1 MKELPLVFF
10 TVLAQASAGAFIL
23 MQLCALMKK
32 IDQKQATKV
41 AMVSFVMVVIAGV
54 SALTHLGQPLRAINA
69 MFGMGRS
76 PMSNEIVTCGLF
88 GGLVFLYVVGNVKET
103 LPEATVKIIGYLA
116 AFAGVALIALIPSVY
131 QLETVPAWN
140 TGFTTLQMVLT
151 AVICGG
157 AIMTA
162 VNAGG
167 KAWLLTV
174 LATVLLF
181 ALTPG
186 YFSFLSQ
193 ANVEFHQQDI
203 VFWGAKYAFLAVGVL
218 ILVAAAF
225 MTRGSQNARLAA
237 FASVLIVVGEI
248 AGRIGF
254 YDLWAIGM

>member
-23 MQLCALMKK
+23 MQICALMKK
-32 IDQKQATKV
+32 IDQKQATKI
-41 AMVSFVMVVIAGV
+41 AMISLVMVVVAGV
-54 SALTHLGQPLRAINA
+54 SALTHLGQPFRAMNA
-69 MFGMGRS
+69 LFGLGRS
-76 PMSNEIVTCGLF
+76 PMSNEIITCGLF
-88 GGLVFLYVVGNVKET
+88 GGLVFLYAVGNLKKMI
-103 LPEATVKIIGYLA
+103 PEATVNIIGYLSA
-116 AFAGVALIALIPSVY
+116 IAGVALIILIPNVY
-131 QLETVPAWN
+131 QLETIPAWN
-140 TGFTTLQMVLT
+140 TGFTSLQMVLT

-157 AIMTA
+157 AILTA
-162 VNAGG
+162 VNVGG
-167 KAWLLTV
+167 KAWLLTA

-193 ANVEFHQQDI
+193 ANVELHQQDML
-203 VFWGAKYAFLAVGVL
+203 FWGAKYALLALGVL

-225 MTRGSQNARLAA
+225 MTKGAQNARLAA
-237 FASVLIVVGEI
+237 LASVLIVVGEI

>member
-23 MQLCALMKK
+23 MQFCTLMKK
-32 IDQKQATKV
+32 IDQKQATKIAMICL
-41 AMVSFVMVVIAGV
+41 AMVVVAGV
-54 SALTHLGQPLRAINA
+54 SALTHLGQPIRAINA
-69 MFGMGRS
+69 LFGMGRS
-76 PMSNEIVTCGLF
+76 PMSNEIITCGLF
-88 GGLVFLYVVGNVKET
+88 GGLVFFYVIGNLMKT
-103 LPEATVKIIGYLA
+103 IPEATLNIIGYLSA
-116 AFAGVALIALIPSVY
+116 IAGAALIILIPSVY
-131 QLETVPAWN
+131 QLETIPAWN
-140 TGFTTLQMVLT
+140 TGFTSLQMVLT

-162 VNAGG
+162 VNVGG
-167 KAWLLTV
+167 KTWLLTV
-174 LATVLLF
+174 IATMFLF

-193 ANVEFHQQDI
+193 ANVDFHHQEL
-203 VFWGAKYAFLAVGVL
+203 VFWGAKYALLALGVL
-218 ILVAAAF
+218 ILVAAVF
-225 MTRGSQNARLAA
+225 MKKGAQNARLAA

>member
-23 MQLCALMKK
+23 MQICSSMKK
-32 IDQKQATKV
+32 INQNQANKI
-41 AMVSFVMVVIAGV
+41 AMISLVMVVIAGI

-69 MFGMGRS
+69 LFGMGRS
-76 PMSNEIVTCGLF
+76 PMSNEIITCGLF
-88 GGLVFLYVVGNVKET
+88 GGLVFLYVVGNLKKT
-103 LPEATVKIIGYLA
+103 IPEATVNIFGYLGA
-116 AFAGVALIALIPSVY
+116 IAGLALIILIPSVY
-131 QLETVPAWN
+131 QLETIPAWN
-140 TGFTTLQMVLT
+140 TSFTCLQMVLT

-162 VNAGG
+162 NNVGG
-167 KAWLLTV
+167 KAWLLTAI
-174 LATVLLF
+174 ATVVLF

-193 ANVEFHQQDI
+193 ANVQFHQQDML
-203 VFWGAKYAFLAVGVL
+203 FWGAKYALLALGLVML
-218 ILVAAAF
+218 IAAAF
-225 MTRGSQNARLAA
+225 MTKGTQNARLAVL
-237 FASVLIVVGEI
+237 ASVLIVVGEI